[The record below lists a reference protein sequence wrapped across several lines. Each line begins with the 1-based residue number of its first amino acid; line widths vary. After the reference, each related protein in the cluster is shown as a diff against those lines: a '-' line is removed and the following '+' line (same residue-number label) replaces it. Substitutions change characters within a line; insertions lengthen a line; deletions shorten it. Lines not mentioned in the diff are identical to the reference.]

1 MGAWKS
7 AQPHQYQIHE
17 NLNNGNLNCE
27 IALTPVKIPILK
39 KTKDNSGSEDLEK
52 RKSLYNV
59 DGNVI

>member
-7 AQPHQYQIHE
+7 AQPHQYQINE

-27 IALTPVKIPILK
+27 IALTHVKIPILK